1 VESQGKF
8 WHISDKRR
16 LLLAMMRELA
26 GDAHISFEGDLKAL
40 RLSSVP
46 GASME
51 ETEALKRN
59 TIWPKQDFIVVPL
72 ESSTS
77 DTIASAIGGTI
88 PNTILHIQIAKGGSL
103 RFAAYDHF
111 HPECIVFHPATD
123 KTILESLVS
132 EGIMRPY
139 TQRPSR
145 G

>member
-1 VESQGKF
+1 MESQGKF
-8 WHISDKRR
+8 WHVSDKRR
-16 LLLAMMRELA
+16 LLLAMMKALA

-40 RLSSVP
+40 RFSSIS

-72 ESSTS
+72 ESSN
-77 DTIASAIGGTI
+77 INPIVSAIGGTI
-88 PNTILHIQIAKGGSL
+88 PSTIIHIQIEKGGSL
-103 RFAAYDHF
+103 QFAAYDHF